1 MKIHKK
7 NKYVVK
13 VNVNANVRRRHQKL
27 LKSQGGVAHSAQHRY
42 VWVYIPD
49 IYECTIAW
57 FLFCFPFGT
66 CCLHFGFAFE
76 RVWKSVWGFK
86 KHVQRARVAHND
98 WNWQQT
104 YKTDD
109 RAKSSS
115 LHWKFRIGIRRRHR
129 FWPDLG
135 LFCLTALLALL
146 FWAPNSL
153 RCHVSA

>member
-27 LKSQGGVAHSAQHRY
+27 LKSQLSTDMCG
-42 VWVYIPD
+42 YIYQTYMSVRLPG
-49 IYECTIAW
+49 